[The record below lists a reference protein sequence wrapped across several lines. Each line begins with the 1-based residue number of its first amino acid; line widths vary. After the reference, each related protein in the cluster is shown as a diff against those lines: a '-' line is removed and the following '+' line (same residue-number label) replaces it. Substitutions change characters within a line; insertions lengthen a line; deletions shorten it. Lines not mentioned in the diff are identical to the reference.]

1 MDSKVIFPVKP
12 AAPVF
17 RNKRSRMPSI
27 TPESLMSLEQYAKVR
42 DEFRAKVIAH
52 KKNRHVQLGEH
63 ISLQFEDELTMRYQV
78 QEMLR
83 VERVFEE
90 AGIKEELEAYN
101 PLIPN
106 GNNWKATM
114 MIEYT
119 DVQQRHR
126 ELARLIGVEDRVW
139 AQIEGNPRVYA
150 IADED
155 LERETE
161 EKTSTVHFL
170 RFELTALMKN
180 ALRNGANLAMG
191 VDHPSYRATLESVPP
206 VSRQA
211 LMADLRF

>member
-1 MDSKVIFPVKP
+1 
-12 AAPVF
+12 
-17 RNKRSRMPSI
+17 MPSI
-27 TPESLMSLEQYAKVR
+27 TPESLMPLKQYAKVR

-52 KKNRHVQLGEH
+52 KKHRHVELGEH

-90 AGIKEELEAYN
+90 DGIKEELEAYN

-106 GNNWKATM
+106 GNNWKATI
-114 MIEYT
+114 MIEYP
-119 DVQQRHR
+119 DVEQRHR

-155 LERETE
+155 LEREND

-170 RFELTALMKN
+170 RFELTALMKI

-191 VDHPSYRATLESVPP
+191 VDHPSYRATIESISDP
-206 VSRQA
+206 VRDA
-211 LMADLRF
+211 LIADLRF

>member
-1 MDSKVIFPVKP
+1 MDFKVPNAVKA

-52 KKNRHVQLGEH
+52 KKNRQVQLGEH
-63 ISLQFEDELTMRYQV
+63 ISLHFEDELTMRYQV

-90 AGIKEELEAYN
+90 GGIKQELEAYN

-114 MIEYT
+114 MIEYP
-119 DVQQRHR
+119 DADQRRR

-139 AQIEGNPRVYA
+139 VQVAGNPRAYA

-155 LERETE
+155 LEREND

-191 VDHPSYRATLESVPP
+191 VDHPSYRTTLETVTDPI
-206 VSRQA
+206 RQA
-211 LMADLRF
+211 LMGDLRF

>member
-1 MDSKVIFPVKP
+1 
-12 AAPVF
+12 
-17 RNKRSRMPSI
+17 
-27 TPESLMSLEQYAKVR
+27 
-42 DEFRAKVIAH
+42 
-52 KKNRHVQLGEH
+52 
-63 ISLQFEDELTMRYQV
+63 
-78 QEMLR
+78 
-83 VERVFEE
+83 
-90 AGIKEELEAYN
+90 
-101 PLIPN
+101 
-106 GNNWKATM
+106 M

-139 AQIEGNPRVYA
+139 AQIEGNPRAYA

-191 VDHPSYRATLESVPP
+191 VDHPSYRATMESVPP